1 MTSAAPTAGSGSSS
15 AGAGSAVSPA
25 GVGQLWLV
33 AAIAGG
39 VGAWVTF
46 AALPGV
52 NWTIW
57 TVVAATGLALTTRRA
72 QGRLPRDL
80 ALVLLL
86 ACVLAG
92 GAAITADPVFQFL
105 IFAGVATLLA
115 LGTLVAAGARLD
127 DGGLLFLMLAPLF
140 ASVRTGVEAIR
151 RLFEGAELL
160 GRNSGAPVL
169 RGALLALPVVV
180 VLALLLAQ
188 ADPTLATARDDVA
201 RAIASW
207 TFLPRLFFFVII
219 GAMTLGACGLALH
232 PTSDGPSIGISNTGV
247 TLRIGDTER
256 LIVLSSVS
264 ALFALFVL
272 LQFAYFFG
280 DLAGT
285 PGSGITYS
293 EYARRGFGELTLAAS
308 LATALIVGLDQVA
321 QRGSRERAVRIVSLV
336 LIGLVQLLLDSAYHR
351 VSLYEQAY
359 GYTTARVY
367 AQVYMVLVSLS
378 LALLTYEVCTT
389 LHFKRLVRRVAL
401 LGTCGLIAL
410 TYWNHEAWIVQR
422 NVARYLATDT
432 ATRPDL
438 ARAAKVESL
447 NSIPALVASLPKLDA
462 ATRSDVRACLLQRA
476 TARQVTHT
484 RVAHWYEWNR
494 ARRNAAQALFGL
506 QQASADA
513 AAAAAGKCSTR

>member
-1 MTSAAPTAGSGSSS
+1 MTPVRGNAAATSVQNGLDTTAPSTGSGDPGAV
-15 AGAGSAVSPA
+15 AGTAVRAPR
-25 GVGQLWLV
+25 VGQLWLL

-39 VGAWVTF
+39 VGAWITF
-46 AALPGV
+46 DAPAGV

-57 TVVAATGLALTTRRA
+57 TVVAAAGLALSTRRA
-72 QGRLPRDL
+72 QGRVPRDL
-80 ALVLLL
+80 ALLLAL
-86 ACVLAG
+86 ACVLSG
-92 GAAITADPVFQFL
+92 GAAINADPVFQFL

-115 LGTLVAAGARLD
+115 LGTLVAAGERLAD
-127 DGGLLFLMLAPLF
+127 AGLLFLILAPLF
-140 ASVRTGVEAIR
+140 ASVRTGIEAIR
-151 RLFEGAELL
+151 RMFEGAELV
-160 GRNSGAPVL
+160 GRNRGAPVL

-188 ADPTLATARDDVA
+188 ADPLLAAARDDLA

-219 GAMTLGACGLALH
+219 GGMTLGACGLALH
-232 PTSDGPSIGISNTGV
+232 PTSDGPSIGFSNTGL

-280 DLAGT
+280 NLAGA
-285 PGSGITYS
+285 PGTGITYA

-378 LALLTYEVCTT
+378 LALLTYE
-389 LHFKRLVRRVAL
+389 
-401 LGTCGLIAL
+401 
-410 TYWNHEAWIVQR
+410 
-422 NVARYLATDT
+422 
-432 ATRPDL
+432 
-438 ARAAKVESL
+438 
-447 NSIPALVASLPKLDA
+447 
-462 ATRSDVRACLLQRA
+462 
-476 TARQVTHT
+476 
-484 RVAHWYEWNR
+484 
-494 ARRNAAQALFGL
+494 
-506 QQASADA
+506 
-513 AAAAAGKCSTR
+513 